1 MQEACRECSTFAE
14 VYEMRGD
21 EIIDVDADPKE
32 ARREFWRRIGRFGI
46 PLAGVV
52 LIVTAIIGIAFYSYQ
67 SNRTD
72 ALSLSQDLIETLDQR
87 VRTEVQAYLAPA
99 AHAVRTLAR
108 MLPNDRPFL
117 SQRPLLEKLAMQL
130 LQDRPQLA
138 SLYVGDPEGNF
149 LMVQRSPAGA
159 LDTKVIEHD
168 GAERQVTWYRRNEAG
183 QVEAVEEDPADTYDP
198 RT

>member
-21 EIIDVDADPKE
+21 EIIDVDADPRE

-52 LIVTAIIGIAFYSYQ
+52 LIVAAIIGIAFYSYQ
-67 SNRTD
+67 SNRND
-72 ALSLSQDLIETLDQR
+72 ALSLSQDLIETLNQR

-99 AHAVRTLAR
+99 AHAVGTLAG
-108 MLPNDRPFL
+108 MLPNDGLSPAGRPV
-117 SQRPLLEKLAMQL
+117 LEKLALQL

-149 LMVQRSPAGA
+149 LIVQRSPEGTW
-159 LDTKVIEHD
+159 DTKVIEHD
-168 GAERQVTWYRRNEAG
+168 GAQRRVTWYRRDEAG
-183 QVEAVEEDPADTYDP
+183 QGEAVEGGPADT
-198 RT
+198 